1 MDKDRTFLIAE
12 GLLSGELDM
21 IGGVIY
27 YGGKM
32 LCDRFREIL
41 MMNVRMCMKLSKS
54 LVNMLEKKESDVL
67 KESEVLKEIEELT
80 ESEELKEIEEVK
92 EYKNP
97 LEEGV
102 VLEKVRKTVL
112 DRRNFDGIIYE
123 LSNDVDDRVYIGSTS
138 NLNMRLKCHMLCAYL
153 YDNWKIRYC
162 SSYEIL
168 KYKKVKV
175 RVIKKGMYKDNMS
188 MLEDESCEINRY
200 KACCTNVVDPVS
212 HENVSVEVK
221 NSRKQRK
228 LLRVEYLYGIG
239 VGMLKD
245 VMLSDDDLVMLKYN
259 LIKKCEE
266 DIKVKKSSIKLEEIY
281 DIKVIE

>member
-12 GLLSGELDM
+12 GLLSGDLDM
-21 IGGVIY
+21 VGGVIY
-27 YGGKM
+27 YGGNM
-32 LCDRFREIL
+32 LCARFREIL
-41 MMNVRMCMKLSKS
+41 MMNVIMCMKLSKS
-54 LVNMLEKKESDVL
+54 LVNMLDKK
-67 KESEVLKEIEELT
+67 
-80 ESEELKEIEEVK
+80 ESEELKESEEVK
-92 EYKNP
+92 EEYKNS
-97 LEEGV
+97 LEESV
-102 VLEKVRKTVL
+102 VLEKVRNTVL
-112 DRRNFDGIIYE
+112 DRHDFDGIIYE

-138 NLNMRLKCHMLCAYL
+138 NLNVRLKCHMMCAYL

-175 RVIKKGMYKDNMS
+175 RVIKKCVYKDNRS
-188 MLEDESCEINRY
+188 MLEDEACEINRY
-200 KACCTNVVDPVS
+200 KAYCTNVVDPVS

-239 VGMLKD
+239 VSMLKD

-266 DIKVKKSSIKLEEIY
+266 EIKQKKSSIKLEEIY